1 MKLLLP
7 MNSYFI
13 EFGTCK
19 YRHSLRTVIELNKL
33 AYRSIT
39 WIFVLNVKSLKNL
52 APALSSMEFSFKFK
66 YYKVV
71 LSLIA

>member
-1 MKLLLP
+1 MY
-7 MNSYFI
+7 SYFI

-19 YRHSLRTVIELNKL
+19 YKLSLRAVIELNKL
-33 AYRSIT
+33 AYRSII
-39 WIFVLNVKSLKNL
+39 WIFVLKVKSLKNL

-66 YYKVV
+66 CYKAV